1 MKNGK
6 PNLPAIVLLLL
17 VLNSS
22 CDRGTPIVGNGE
34 SIPSQMPQV
43 DIFWPSLANSLW
55 PMYLHDPQHTGR
67 SPYRGPQEGKV
78 EWLFET
84 GREVYS
90 SPAIGPDGIVYFS
103 SEDGFLYA
111 VTASG
116 NLRWKVNLGA
126 RTDCSP
132 LVTSNGKI
140 YVSSTSD
147 FLFCINIGGQ
157 ILWQY
162 ELSCQTAVTQPTISP
177 NGDIIYLQTSG
188 VRCSSSIYAIH
199 EDGSLKWRF
208 ISDDLSPYSPAL
220 SPDGSTLYSP
230 AYGGL
235 YAVDTSGVVKWHY
248 GLDPSLPNSPTRSN
262 SPSVDNA
269 GNIYFTSGKY
279 CYSLSP
285 EGALRWKYNTA
296 YSYAGITPT
305 IGYDGTI
312 YVVGA
317 YNQEPDVESGGY
329 GRIYALDYQGK
340 LKWNYDS
347 IRGDK
352 QIATTA
358 IIDRDNTLYVG
369 MITHRSVEDSVNFVT
384 VGENGTIQLQ
394 LSLRSPDGTVPDIDS
409 TPAISA
415 NSRIYMGS
423 DRPHG
428 RHLYAV
434 Y

>member
-1 MKNGK
+1 
-6 PNLPAIVLLLL
+6 
-17 VLNSS
+17 
-22 CDRGTPIVGNGE
+22 
-34 SIPSQMPQV
+34 
-43 DIFWPSLANSLW
+43 
-55 PMYLHDPQHTGR
+55 MYLHDPQHTGR
-67 SPYRGPQEGKV
+67 SPYQGPQQGKV

-90 SPAIGPDGIVYFS
+90 SPAIDLDGTIYFS

-116 NLRWKVNLGA
+116 TLRWKLDLGG
-126 RTDCSP
+126 RTDSSP
-132 LVTSNGKI
+132 LVTTTGKI

-147 FLFCINIGGQ
+147 FLFCIDAGGQ

-162 ELSCQTAVTQPTISP
+162 ALTCQTAVTQPTISP
-177 NGDIIYLQTSG
+177 EGDIVYLQTSG
-188 VRCSSSIYAIH
+188 VRCSSSLYAIR

-220 SPDGSTLYSP
+220 SPDGSSLYSP

-235 YAVDTSGVVKWHY
+235 YAIDTSGVVKWHY
-248 GLDPSLPNSPTRSN
+248 ELDPSLPNSPSRSN

-269 GNIYFTSGKY
+269 GNIYFTSGRY

-285 EGALRWKYNTA
+285 EGTLRWKYDTA
-296 YSYAGITPT
+296 CSRPGITPT

-312 YVVGA
+312 YVAGA
-317 YNQEPDVESGGY
+317 YNRAPDVEAGGH
-329 GRIYALDYQGK
+329 GRIYALNYSGK

-347 IRGDK
+347 GHISGSK
-352 QIATTA
+352 EMATTA
-358 IIDRDNTLYVG
+358 IIDVESTLYIG
-369 MITHRSVEDSVNFVT
+369 MIVARGVQDSTNFVA
-384 VGENGTIQLQ
+384 VGENGTIKYQLG
-394 LSLRSPDGTVPDIDS
+394 LRNPDGTFPDIDS

-415 NSRIYMGS
+415 SGRIYMGS

-428 RHLYAV
+428 RQLFAV
-434 Y
+434 H